1 MPDPVIRIDLIEKT
15 KIRIRTL
22 RPERLTRHG
31 FGTFLENI
39 QPGEIS
45 ISQQA
50 LDAFHRCTYKPGLQ
64 GMEIFA
70 GKILAW
76 GVPMPN
82 VTLDLDRASRHDNT
96 AWLTACCVVEAEPK
110 KD

>member
-1 MPDPVIRIDLIEKT
+1 MPEPAIRIDLIDKT
-15 KIRIRTL
+15 KIRIHTL
-22 RPERLTRHG
+22 RLERLTRHG

-45 ISQQA
+45 ISRQA
-50 LDAFHRCTYKPGLQ
+50 LDALQRCTYKAGLQ

-70 GKILAW
+70 GNILAW

-82 VTLDLDRASRHDNT
+82 VTLELARASRHENT
-96 AWLTACCVVEAEPK
+96 AWLTACCVVEAELK